1 MLRGECQHGLRLL
14 VLHDQELAEA
24 LHKLLVGGL
33 EHHVQRFVSRG
44 RVFVLASRLRGVQFA
59 RSGVNLLRVANS
71 VFKPLILLVCVLQLW
86 RFVLCELAVL
96 VARLVVI
103 RNPFL
108 NLGALV
114 RSALRLQLVRKFVGR
129 QSSFPFFITFPFVLV

>member
-24 LHKLLVGGL
+24 LHELLVGGL
-33 EHHVQRFVSRG
+33 EHHVQRFVVRG
-44 RVFVLASRLRGVQFA
+44 RVFVLAPRLRCVQFA
-59 RSGVNLLRVANS
+59 GSGVNLLRVANS
-71 VFKPLILLVCVLQLW
+71 VFKALKVCVLQLW
-86 RFVLCELAVL
+86 WFVLCELSVL
-96 VARLVVI
+96 VSRLVVI

-108 NLGALV
+108 DLGTLV

-129 QSSFPFFITFPFVLV
+129 QSSFPFFIAFPFVLV